1 MLFDT
6 HKLIKQL
13 IGAGVPEAEAHIQ
26 IISNVTNDQ
35 LVTRAYFDV
44 KMHEIDLKF
53 KELENSLTIRMG
65 VMLFIGITVFNSM
78 NYSSTHPNHQHQ
90 ALCIGFR

>member
-1 MLFDT
+1 MSSNPHMLFDT

-13 IGAGVPEAEAHIQ
+13 ITAGVPESQAEAHIQ

-35 LVTRAYFDV
+35 LITRAYFDI

-65 VMLFIGITVFNSM
+65 TMLFIGITVVATLVKLF
-78 NYSSTHPNHQHQ
+78 
-90 ALCIGFR
+90 